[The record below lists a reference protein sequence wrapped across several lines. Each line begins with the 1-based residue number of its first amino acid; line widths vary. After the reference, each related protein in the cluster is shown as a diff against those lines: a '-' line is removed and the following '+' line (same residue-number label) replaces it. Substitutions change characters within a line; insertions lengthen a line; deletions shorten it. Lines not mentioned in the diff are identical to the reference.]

1 MSIEKIINQT
11 NNLILDSSVLIG
23 YFMDEKLSI
32 IPLLDKY
39 IFNENSSITLYG
51 HNLLKAEVYYIIC
64 RKKNSSE
71 ASKVLNNIEK
81 IMCIISE
88 LWLFKKAAQIKCKY
102 PIAISDCFSI
112 SLGIFQNCPIFFL
125 EERELSEDIVN
136 KINKEFNARIY
147 IVS

>member
-51 HNLLKAEVYYIIC
+51 HNLLKAEVYYIVC
-64 RKKNSSE
+64 RKK
-71 ASKVLNNIEK
+71 K
-81 IMCIISE
+81 
-88 LWLFKKAAQIKCKY
+88 
-102 PIAISDCFSI
+102 
-112 SLGIFQNCPIFFL
+112 
-125 EERELSEDIVN
+125 
-136 KINKEFNARIY
+136 
-147 IVS
+147 